1 MQQDVFPLSFTEL
14 WDKAGRDGA
23 GCRDGAGY
31 RPGGLLFRVEMKWG
45 TKDLE

>member
-14 WDKAGRDGA
+14 WDKAG
-23 GCRDGAGY
+23 RDGAGY